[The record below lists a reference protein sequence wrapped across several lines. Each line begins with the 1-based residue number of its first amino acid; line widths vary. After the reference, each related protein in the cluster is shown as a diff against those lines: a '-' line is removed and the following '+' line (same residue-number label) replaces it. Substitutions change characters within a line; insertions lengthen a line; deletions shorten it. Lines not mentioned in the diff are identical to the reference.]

1 MLQIQTVVDF
11 QRESINYIIYFRELI
26 TILNNC
32 ADVLKIDRPSSEE
45 MEEIVREL
53 DDNSDGKV
61 SENEFQK
68 LIESVLQIMAKIEE
82 K

>member
-11 QRESINYIIYFRELI
+11 QRESINSIIYFRELI
-26 TILNNC
+26 SILNNC